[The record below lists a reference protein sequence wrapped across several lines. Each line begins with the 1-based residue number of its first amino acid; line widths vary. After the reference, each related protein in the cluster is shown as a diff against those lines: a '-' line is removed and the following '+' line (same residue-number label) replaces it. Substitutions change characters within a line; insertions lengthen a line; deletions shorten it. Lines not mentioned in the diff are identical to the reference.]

1 MKIIDQLNNLEI
13 FTKKITSNVKG
24 LNRREK
30 QKAFRFLVDWHT
42 QIFLDLFEERGGKI
56 DYNKDPLF
64 LKLSSITDDF
74 YKLMR

>member
-13 FTKKITSNVKG
+13 FTNKITESAKD
-24 LNRREK
+24 RREK

-64 LKLSSITDDF
+64 LKLSSITDNF